1 MNQTLYNF
9 GPAILFL
16 IASIILFFVPSFS
29 IVSVIFLIGFLIL
42 IVRALWRWEYEYSR

>member
-16 IASIILFFVPSFS
+16 VASIILFFAPNLS
-29 IVSVIFLIGFLIL
+29 IVSVIFLIGFVIL
-42 IVRALWRWEYEYSR
+42 IVRALWRWEYEHS